1 MSWRCIVLLMLRDL
15 LFTVPDE
22 TIEHRLDQA
31 FFRGEMI
38 QDPALAQFGLTRHRL
53 HRQTH
58 HAVAEHNTLRSSED
72 ELDCLGCRFLAFHDA
87 GLYRLDGIVVNA
99 SMAVWFH
106 VYAEGGSGNARR
118 YHVPRPTG
126 YRRVTEV
133 GNCRLHCR
141 NRHPGTHSTVRPDAE
156 CLCPSPCA
164 RSSGTDIP
172 GHC

>member
-1 MSWRCIVLLMLRDL
+1 MSRRCIVLLVLRDL
-15 LFTVPDE
+15 LFTVLDE

-87 GLYRLDGIVVNA
+87 GTVPSGRYSCQCGNGGAVACAPACIFATSRRTRWRWAVLACSSAWSWWVRA
-99 SMAVWFH
+99 S
-106 VYAEGGSGNARR
+106 
-118 YHVPRPTG
+118 
-126 YRRVTEV
+126 
-133 GNCRLHCR
+133 
-141 NRHPGTHSTVRPDAE
+141 
-156 CLCPSPCA
+156 
-164 RSSGTDIP
+164 
-172 GHC
+172 